1 MNCILKKV
9 LQYST
14 FFTINIFRFLT
25 LKTKI
30 ILFCSQINGPRFQ
43 EMPDC
48 VVSTDQQGL
57 SCCSKK
63 THSLAWLVPHS
74 FFAPDL
80 SKLCFIIQSLGFA
93 QHWWF
98 QIISCFPIKVGTQ
111 VKCSQTEDS
120 RTRGPLKRRPTAAS
134 PTSCIILSKQLMVVQ
149 IHQEGNQPHMK
160 I

>member
-1 MNCILKKV
+1 MFSKLDMNCILKKV
-9 LQYST
+9 LFYSI

-63 THSLAWLVPHS
+63 AHSLAWLVPHS

-98 QIISCFPIKVGTQ
+98 QIISCFPINLAHKSSVLRQKTAELE
-111 VKCSQTEDS
+111 VLLKED
-120 RTRGPLKRRPTAAS
+120 P
-134 PTSCIILSKQLMVVQ
+134 QLPVPPPVLYYQ
-149 IHQEGNQPHMK
+149 SN
-160 I
+160 